1 MRNLIKD
8 KNNLLAENDLIS
20 GVVCDVGVDEATKI
34 IVYGGKGIVKTKSMK
49 NIH

>member
-8 KNNLLAENDLIS
+8 KNNLLVGNDLIR

-34 IVYGGKGIVKTKSMK
+34 IDYGRKR
-49 NIH
+49 NC